1 MKNILVNGCTS
12 NKQSH
17 VQIAADSWF
26 SFLRQD
32 LGRRKLTNVTG
43 AKTNPMELPVYAGES
58 LSRSRTSP
66 GDPIFTWRGL
76 PVPGISTASRNI
88 QACLTSEFHSPL
100 FGHN

>member
-43 AKTNPMELPVYAGES
+43 ES

-88 QACLTSEFHSPL
+88 PACLTSEFHSPL